1 MFKLKQTVNL
11 QKLTI
16 TAILIALG
24 ILIPMVMPK
33 ITIPP
38 ASFTLASH
46 VPVMIAMFI
55 SPVVAILVALGTS
68 LGFFLTG
75 LPVIITLRAL
85 SHVIFA
91 FIGALYVQKYGKQL
105 EPRKATFPNWRF
117 QFFNLWI
124 GLIHA
129 GVESIVVLVFYLG
142 QPNPVDVNFYYYV
155 FVLIGGGG
163 LIHSLVDFNIAYFV
177 VVKLKQ
183 IMPNSVFVRLKKEA

>member
-1 MFKLKQTVNL
+1 MLKLKQTVNL

-75 LPVIITLRAL
+75 LPIIITLRAL
-85 SHVIFA
+85 SHIVFA
-91 FIGALYVQKYGKQL
+91 FIGALYIQKYGKHI
-105 EPRKATFPNWRF
+105 EPSKALFPNWRF
-117 QFFNLWI
+117 QFFNFWI

-129 GVESIVVLVFYLG
+129 GVESIVVLLFYIG

-163 LIHSLVDFNIAYFV
+163 LIHSLIDFNIAYFV

-183 IMPNSVFVRLKKEA
+183 IMPNSVFNQLKKEA